1 MDRVTSG
8 RFRAHS
14 GKGLNKMAF
23 VQSVFWFMIL
33 IGIMILIH
41 ELGHFW
47 AARFFDVRVETFSFG
62 FGPRLFGFRR
72 GETDYR
78 VSAVFFLGGFVK
90 MAGELPGDETANDPR
105 GFLAKPR
112 WQRLIIVL
120 AGPVMNMVLA
130 VGLLTGLYMV
140 KYQKV
145 LDADNGAVIGSVGP
159 NTPAAKAGVQEGDRI
174 VKLEGKRNPTW
185 DDIIIKEVES
195 ASRAMHLTVQRGGK
209 DLDLTVTPTLDD
221 RTGVGS
227 AGWYEKGEVQLGP
240 VTAGMPA
247 QKAGL
252 QQGDLILSAGG
263 HPIHAVARFHEL
275 IRGSSGKPVVIDF
288 QRAGQSKE
296 VSVQPVWSSLDGQAR
311 WMIGVLPEPK
321 LNILTTHLSLPDALR
336 ESVQENV
343 RSAGLIYRFLEGIVE
358 RRISAKSLTGPVGIA
373 QMSGQAAKQGPSAF
387 IMLMSM
393 VSLNLAV
400 INLMPLPILDGGGI
414 VMLIIEMVM
423 RRDMSMSVKE
433 AVFKVGFVFIMMLVA
448 FVLYNDITK
457 ILPAG

>member
-1 MDRVTSG
+1 
-8 RFRAHS
+8 
-14 GKGLNKMAF
+14 MAF
-23 VQSVFWFMIL
+23 FQSAFWFLIL
-33 IGIMILIH
+33 IGVMILIH

-78 VSAVFFLGGFVK
+78 VSLVFFLGGFVK
-90 MAGELPGDETANDPR
+90 MAGELPGDESANDPR
-105 GFLAKPR
+105 GFMAKSR

-120 AGPVMNMVLA
+120 AGPLMNVVLA

-140 KYQKV
+140 KYQRV
-145 LDADNGAVIGSVGP
+145 VDADSGAVIGAVTP
-159 NTPAAKAGVQEGDRI
+159 ATPAAKAGIQEGDRI
-174 VKLEGKRNPTW
+174 VKLGGRRNPTW
-185 DDIIIKEVES
+185 DDIIVKEVES
-195 ASRAMHLTVQRGGK
+195 AARPMQLTIARNGK
-209 DLDLTVTPTLDD
+209 EFDTTVTPVLDE
-221 RTGVGS
+221 RSGVGN
-227 AGWYEKGEVQLGP
+227 AGWSEKGEVQLGP
-240 VTAGMPA
+240 VTSGMPA
-247 QKAGL
+247 QKVGF
-252 QQGDLILSAGG
+252 QQGDLILSANG
-263 HPIHAVARFHEL
+263 HPMHATVRFHEV
-275 IRGSSGKPVVIDF
+275 IRGSGGKPVTIEF
-288 QRAGQSKE
+288 QRNGKPMQ
-296 VSVQPVWSSLDGQAR
+296 VTVQPVWSGADGPAR
-311 WMIGVLPEPK
+311 WVIGAYVEPK
-321 LNILTTHLSLPDALR
+321 LNIVTSRLSLPGALR

-343 RSAGLIYRFLEGIVE
+343 RSAGLIFRFLEGIVE

-400 INLMPLPILDGGGI
+400 INLMPLPILDGGSV
-414 VMLIIEMVM
+414 VMLVIEMVM

>member
-1 MDRVTSG
+1 
-8 RFRAHS
+8 
-14 GKGLNKMAF
+14 MAF
-23 VQSVFWFMIL
+23 FQSAFWFLIL
-33 IGIMILIH
+33 IGVMILIH

-78 VSAVFFLGGFVK
+78 ISLVFFLGGFVK
-90 MAGELPGDETANDPR
+90 MAGELPGDESANDPR
-105 GFLAKPR
+105 GFMAKSR

-120 AGPVMNMVLA
+120 AGPLMNVVLA

-140 KYQKV
+140 KYQRV
-145 LDADNGAVIGSVGP
+145 VDAESGAVIGAVTP
-159 NTPAAKAGVQEGDRI
+159 ATPAAKAGIQEGDRI
-174 VKLEGKRNPTW
+174 VKLGGRRNPTW
-185 DDIIIKEVES
+185 DDIIVKEVES
-195 ASRAMHLTVQRGGK
+195 AARPMQLTIARNGK
-209 DLDLTVTPTLDD
+209 EFDTTVTPVLDE
-221 RTGVGS
+221 RSGVGN
-227 AGWYEKGEVQLGP
+227 AGWSEKGEVQLGP
-240 VTAGMPA
+240 VTSGMPA
-247 QKAGL
+247 QKVGF
-252 QQGDLILSAGG
+252 QQGDLILSANG
-263 HPIHAVARFHEL
+263 HPMHATVRFHEV
-275 IRGSSGKPVVIDF
+275 IRGSGGKPVTIEF
-288 QRAGQSKE
+288 QRNGKPMQ
-296 VSVQPVWSSLDGQAR
+296 VTVQPVWSGADGPAR
-311 WMIGVLPEPK
+311 WVIGAYVEPK
-321 LNILTTHLSLPDALR
+321 LNIVTSRLSLPGALR

-343 RSAGLIYRFLEGIVE
+343 RSAGLIFRFLEGIVE

-400 INLMPLPILDGGGI
+400 INLMPLPILDGGSV
-414 VMLIIEMVM
+414 VMLVIEMVM

>member
-1 MDRVTSG
+1 
-8 RFRAHS
+8 
-14 GKGLNKMAF
+14 
-23 VQSVFWFMIL
+23 MIL
-33 IGIMILIH
+33 IGVMILIH

-47 AARFFDVRVETFSFG
+47 AARFFDVRVDAFSFG

-90 MAGELPGDETANDPR
+90 MAGELPGDENSNDPR

-120 AGPVMNMVLA
+120 AGPMMNVVLA
-130 VGLLTGLYMV
+130 VALLTGLYMV

-145 LDADNGAVIGSVGP
+145 VDADNGAVVGSVAP
-159 NTPAAKAGVQEGDRI
+159 DTPAARAGVEEGDRI

-185 DDIIIKEVES
+185 DEIILKEVES
-195 ASRAMHLTVQRGGK
+195 ASRPMHITVDRNGK
-209 DLDLTVTPTLDD
+209 NLDLTVTPVMDE

-227 AGWYEKGEVQLGP
+227 AGWFEKGEVQVGP
-240 VTAGMPA
+240 VTPNMPA
-247 QKAGL
+247 AKAGL
-252 QQGDLILSAGG
+252 QQGDLILSAAG
-263 HPIHAVARFHEL
+263 HPIHAVQRFHEI
-275 IRGSSGKPVVIDF
+275 IRGSGGKPVPIEL
-288 QRAGQSKE
+288 QRNGHIKD
-296 VSVQPVWSSLDGQAR
+296 VTVTPVMSNLDGPPR
-311 WMIGVLPEPK
+311 YMIGVLPEPK
-321 LNILTTHLSLPDALR
+321 LNIVTTRLSLPDALR
-336 ESVQENV
+336 ESLDENV
-343 RSAGLIYRFLEGIVE
+343 RSAGLIFRFLEGIVE

-414 VMLIIEMVM
+414 VMLVIEMVM
-423 RRDMSMSVKE
+423 RRDMSMNVKE

>member
-1 MDRVTSG
+1 
-8 RFRAHS
+8 
-14 GKGLNKMAF
+14 MAF
-23 VQSVFWFMIL
+23 FQSAFWFLIL
-33 IGIMILIH
+33 IGVMILIH

-47 AARFFDVRVETFSFG
+47 AARFFDVRVDTFSFG

-78 VSAVFFLGGFVK
+78 VSLIFFLGGFVK
-90 MAGELPGDETANDPR
+90 MAGEVPGDESANDPR

-130 VGLLTGLYMV
+130 VALLTGLYMV
-140 KYQKV
+140 KFQKV
-145 LDADNGAVIGSVGP
+145 VDADSGAVIGAVAS
-159 NTPAAKAGVQEGDRI
+159 NTPAAKAGIQEGDRI
-174 VKLEGKRNPTW
+174 VKLGSERNPTW
-185 DDIIIKEVES
+185 DDIIVKEVES
-195 ASRAMHLTVQRGGK
+195 AARPMQLTIERNGK
-209 DLDLTVTPTLDD
+209 QFDTAVTPVLDE
-221 RTGVGS
+221 RSGVGS
-227 AGWYEKGEVQLGP
+227 AGWSEKGEVQLGP
-240 VTAGMPA
+240 VSAGMPA
-247 QKAGL
+247 QKVGL
-252 QQGDLILSAGG
+252 QQGDVILSAGG
-263 HPIHAVARFHEL
+263 HPIHATVRFHEV
-275 IRGSSGKPVVIDF
+275 IRGSGGKPVSIEF
-288 QRAGQSKE
+288 QRNGKPMQ
-296 VSVQPVWSSLDGQAR
+296 VTVQPVWSSADGQPR
-311 WMIGVLPEPK
+311 WVIGAYVEPK
-321 LNILTTHLSLPDALR
+321 LNIVTSRLSLPAALR
-336 ESVQENV
+336 ESVQENA
-343 RSAGLIYRFLEGIVE
+343 RSAGLIFRFLEGIIE

-400 INLMPLPILDGGGI
+400 INLLPLPILDGGGV

>member
-1 MDRVTSG
+1 
-8 RFRAHS
+8 
-14 GKGLNKMAF
+14 
-23 VQSVFWFMIL
+23 MIL
-33 IGIMILIH
+33 IGVMILIH

-47 AARFFDVRVETFSFG
+47 AARSFDVRVDTFSFG

-78 VSAVFFLGGFVK
+78 ISAVFFLGGFVK
-90 MAGELPGDETANDPR
+90 MAGELPGDENANDPR

-120 AGPVMNMVLA
+120 AGPAMNVVLA
-130 VGLLTGLYMV
+130 VVLLTGLYMV

-145 LDADNGAVIGSVGP
+145 VDADNGAVVGSVAA
-159 NTPAAKAGVQEGDRI
+159 NTPAARAGVQEGDRI
-174 VKLEGKRNPTW
+174 VRLDGKRNPTW
-185 DDIIIKEVES
+185 DEIILKEVES
-195 ASRAMHLTVQRGGK
+195 ASRPMHLTVERNGK
-209 DLDLTVTPTLDD
+209 DVNLTVTPVLDE

-227 AGWYEKGEVQLGP
+227 AGWYEKGEVQVGP
-240 VTAGMPA
+240 VTPGMPA

-252 QQGDLILSAGG
+252 HQGDLILSAAG
-263 HPIHAVARFHEL
+263 HPIHAVQRFYEI
-275 IRGSSGKPVVIDF
+275 IRSSNGKPVAIQFERDG
-288 QRAGQSKE
+288 ATHE
-296 VSVQPVWSSLDGQAR
+296 VTLQPVWSNMDGPSR

-321 LNILTTHLSLPDALR
+321 LNIVTTRLSLPDALR
-336 ESVQENV
+336 VSLDENAK
-343 RSAGLIYRFLEGIVE
+343 SAGLIFRFLEGIVE

-373 QMSGQAAKQGPSAF
+373 AMSGQAAKQGPSAF

-400 INLMPLPILDGGGI
+400 VNLLPLPILDGGGI

-423 RRDMSMSVKE
+423 RRDMSLSVKE
-433 AVFKVGFVFIMMLVA
+433 MVFKVGFVFIMMLVA

>member
-1 MDRVTSG
+1 
-8 RFRAHS
+8 
-14 GKGLNKMAF
+14 MAF
-23 VQSVFWFMIL
+23 FQSAFWFLIL
-33 IGIMILIH
+33 IGVMILIH

-90 MAGELPGDETANDPR
+90 MAGEIPGDETANDPR
-105 GFLAKPR
+105 GFVAKPR

-120 AGPVMNMVLA
+120 AGPLMNVVLA
-130 VGLLTGLYMV
+130 VGLLTGLYMI

-145 LDADNGAVIGSVGP
+145 VDADSGAVVGSVAP
-159 NTPAAKAGVQEGDRI
+159 NTPAAKAGIQDGDRI
-174 VKLEGKRNPTW
+174 VKLDGKRDPTW
-185 DDIIIKEVES
+185 DDIILKEVES
-195 ASRAMHLTVQRGGK
+195 ASRPMRLTILRNASTF
-209 DLDLTVTPTLDD
+209 DTTVTPVLDE
-221 RTGVGS
+221 RSGAGS
-227 AGWYEKGEVQLGP
+227 AGWSEKGEVQLGP

-247 QKAGL
+247 QKVGL

-263 HPIHAVARFHEL
+263 HPIHATVRFHEV
-275 IRGSSGKPVVIDF
+275 IRGSGGKPVLIEF
-288 QRAGQSKE
+288 QRNGKPMQ
-296 VSVQPVWSSLDGQAR
+296 VTVQPVWSGTDGPAR
-311 WMIGVLPEPK
+311 WVIGAYVEPK
-321 LNILTTHLSLPDALR
+321 LNIVTTRLSLPDALHQ
-336 ESVQENV
+336 SVTENT
-343 RSAGLIYRFLEGIVE
+343 RSAGLIFQVLEGVVE
-358 RRISAKSLTGPVGIA
+358 RRISAKLLTGPVGIA
-373 QMSGQAAKQGPSAF
+373 QMSGQAARQGPSAF

-400 INLMPLPILDGGGI
+400 INLMPLPILDGGSV

-423 RRDMSMSVKE
+423 RRDLSMSVKE

>member
-1 MDRVTSG
+1 
-8 RFRAHS
+8 
-14 GKGLNKMAF
+14 MAF
-23 VQSVFWFMIL
+23 FQSAFWFLIL
-33 IGIMILIH
+33 IGVMILIH

-78 VSAVFFLGGFVK
+78 ISLVFFLGGFVK
-90 MAGELPGDETANDPR
+90 MAGELPGDESANDPR
-105 GFLAKPR
+105 GFMAKFR

-120 AGPVMNMVLA
+120 AGPLMNVVLA

-140 KYQKV
+140 KYQRV
-145 LDADNGAVIGSVGP
+145 VDADSGAVIGAVTP
-159 NTPAAKAGVQEGDRI
+159 ATPAAKAGIQEGDRI
-174 VKLEGKRNPTW
+174 VKLGGRRNPTW
-185 DDIIIKEVES
+185 DDIIVKEVES
-195 ASRAMHLTVQRGGK
+195 AARPMQLTIARNGK
-209 DLDLTVTPTLDD
+209 EFDTTVTPVLDE
-221 RTGVGS
+221 RSGVGN
-227 AGWYEKGEVQLGP
+227 AGWSEKGEVQLGP
-240 VTAGMPA
+240 VTSGMPA
-247 QKAGL
+247 QKVGF
-252 QQGDLILSAGG
+252 QQGDLILSANG
-263 HPIHAVARFHEL
+263 HPIHATVRFHEV
-275 IRGSSGKPVVIDF
+275 IRGSGGKPVTIEF
-288 QRAGQSKE
+288 QRNGKPMQ
-296 VSVQPVWSSLDGQAR
+296 VTVQPVWSGADGPAR
-311 WMIGVLPEPK
+311 WVIGAYVEPK
-321 LNILTTHLSLPDALR
+321 LNIVTSRLSLPGALR

-343 RSAGLIYRFLEGIVE
+343 RSAGLIFRFLEGIVE

-400 INLMPLPILDGGGI
+400 INLMPLPILDGGSV
-414 VMLIIEMVM
+414 VMLVIEMVM

>member
-1 MDRVTSG
+1 
-8 RFRAHS
+8 
-14 GKGLNKMAF
+14 MAF
-23 VQSVFWFMIL
+23 FQSAFWFLIL
-33 IGIMILIH
+33 IGVMILIH

-78 VSAVFFLGGFVK
+78 VSLVFFLGGFVK
-90 MAGELPGDETANDPR
+90 MAGELPGDESANDPR
-105 GFLAKPR
+105 GFMAKSR

-120 AGPVMNMVLA
+120 AGPLMNVVLA

-140 KYQKV
+140 KYQRV
-145 LDADNGAVIGSVGP
+145 VDAESGAVIGAVTP
-159 NTPAAKAGVQEGDRI
+159 ATPAAKAGIQEGDRI
-174 VKLEGKRNPTW
+174 VKLGGRRNPTW
-185 DDIIIKEVES
+185 DDIIVKEVES
-195 ASRAMHLTVQRGGK
+195 AARPMQLTIARNGK
-209 DLDLTVTPTLDD
+209 EFDTTVTPVLDE
-221 RTGVGS
+221 RSGVGN
-227 AGWYEKGEVQLGP
+227 AGWSEKGEVQLGP
-240 VTAGMPA
+240 VTSGMPA
-247 QKAGL
+247 QKVGF
-252 QQGDLILSAGG
+252 QQGDLILSANG
-263 HPIHAVARFHEL
+263 HPMHATVRFHEV
-275 IRGSSGKPVVIDF
+275 IRGSGGKPVTIEF
-288 QRAGQSKE
+288 QRNGKPMQ
-296 VSVQPVWSSLDGQAR
+296 VTVQPVWSGADGPAR
-311 WMIGVLPEPK
+311 WVIGAYVEPK
-321 LNILTTHLSLPDALR
+321 LNIVTSRLSLPGALR

-343 RSAGLIYRFLEGIVE
+343 RSAGLIFRFLEGIVE

-400 INLMPLPILDGGGI
+400 INLMPLPILDGGSV
-414 VMLIIEMVM
+414 VMLVIEMVM

>member
-1 MDRVTSG
+1 
-8 RFRAHS
+8 
-14 GKGLNKMAF
+14 MAF
-23 VQSVFWFMIL
+23 FQSAFWFMIL
-33 IGIMILIH
+33 IGVMILIH

-47 AARFFDVRVETFSFG
+47 AARFFDVRVDTFSFG

-78 VSAVFFLGGFVK
+78 VSLVFFLGGFVK
-90 MAGELPGDETANDPR
+90 MAGELPGDENANDPR

-112 WQRLIIVL
+112 WQRMIIVL
-120 AGPVMNMVLA
+120 AGPLMNVVLA

-145 LDADNGAVIGSVGP
+145 VDADSGATIGSVSP
-159 NTPAAKAGVQEGDRI
+159 STPAAKAGIQEGDRI
-174 VKLEGKRNPTW
+174 VKLGSQRNPTW
-185 DDIIIKEVES
+185 DDIILKVVES
-195 ASRAMHLTVQRGGK
+195 ASRPMRLTIERSGRQF
-209 DLDLTVTPTLDD
+209 DTTVTPVLDD
-221 RTGVGS
+221 RTGVGT
-227 AGWYEKGEVQLGP
+227 AGWSEKGEVQLGP
-240 VTAGMPA
+240 VSTGMPA
-247 QKAGL
+247 QKVGL
-252 QQGDLILSAGG
+252 QPGDLILSAAG
-263 HPIHAVARFHEL
+263 HPIHATIRFHEV
-275 IRGSSGKPVVIDF
+275 IRGSGGKPVTIEF
-288 QRAGQSKE
+288 QRNGKPMQ
-296 VSVQPVWSSLDGQAR
+296 VTVQPVWSTADGQPR
-311 WMIGVLPEPK
+311 WVIGVSIEPK
-321 LNILTTHLSLPDALR
+321 LNIVTSRLSLPDALR

-343 RSAGLIYRFLEGIVE
+343 RSAGLIFRFLEGIVE

-400 INLMPLPILDGGGI
+400 INLLPLPILDGGGI

>member
-1 MDRVTSG
+1 MV
-8 RFRAHS
+8 F
-14 GKGLNKMAF
+14 F
-23 VQSVFWFMIL
+23 QSAFWFLIL
-33 IGIMILIH
+33 IGVMILVH

-47 AARFFDVRVETFSFG
+47 AARFFDVRVDAFSFG

-78 VSAVFFLGGFVK
+78 ISAVFFLGGFVK
-90 MAGELPGDETANDPR
+90 MAGELPGDESASDPR

-120 AGPVMNMVLA
+120 AGPVMNVVLA
-130 VGLLTGLYMV
+130 VGLLTGLYMI

-145 LDADNGAVIGSVGP
+145 VDADRGAVIGAVTPS
-159 NTPAAKAGVQEGDRI
+159 TPAAKAGIQEGDRI
-174 VKLEGKRNPTW
+174 VKLGSQRNPTW
-185 DDIIIKEVES
+185 DDIILKEVES
-195 ASRAMHLTVQRGGK
+195 AGRPMPLTIARDGREF
-209 DLDLTVTPTLDD
+209 DTAVTPVLDD

-227 AGWYEKGEVQLGP
+227 AGWFEKGEVQLGP
-240 VTAGMPA
+240 ITTGMPA
-247 QKAGL
+247 QKVGL
-252 QQGDLILSAGG
+252 QQGDLILSAAG
-263 HPIHAVARFHEL
+263 HPMHATMRFHEV
-275 IRGSSGKPVVIDF
+275 IRGSGGKPVSIEFRRNGKPMQVT
-288 QRAGQSKE
+288 
-296 VSVQPVWSSLDGQAR
+296 VQPVWSTADGQPR
-311 WMIGVLPEPK
+311 WVIGAYVEPK
-321 LNILTTHLSLPDALR
+321 LNVVTSRLSLPDALR
-336 ESVQENV
+336 ESVQDNA
-343 RSAGLIYRFLEGIVE
+343 RSAGLIFRFLEGIVE
-358 RRISAKSLTGPVGIA
+358 RRISAKSLAGPVGIA

-400 INLMPLPILDGGGI
+400 INLMPLPILDGGGV

>member
-1 MDRVTSG
+1 
-8 RFRAHS
+8 
-14 GKGLNKMAF
+14 MAF
-23 VQSVFWFMIL
+23 FQSAFWFLIL
-33 IGIMILIH
+33 IGVMILIH

-47 AARFFDVRVETFSFG
+47 AARFFDVRVDTFSFG

-78 VSAVFFLGGFVK
+78 VSLVFFLGGFVK
-90 MAGELPGDETANDPR
+90 MAGELPGDESANDPR

-120 AGPVMNMVLA
+120 AGPLMNMVLA

-145 LDADNGAVIGSVGP
+145 VDADNGAVIGAVAP
-159 NTPAAKAGVQEGDRI
+159 NTPAARAGLQDGDRI
-174 VKLEGKRNPTW
+174 VKLGNQRNPTW
-185 DDIIIKEVES
+185 DDIILKEVES
-195 ASRAMHLTVQRGGK
+195 ASRPMQLTVARDGK
-209 DLDLTVTPTLDD
+209 EFDATVTPVLDD
-221 RTGVGS
+221 RSGVGS
-227 AGWYEKGEVQLGP
+227 AGWSEKGEVQLGP
-240 VTAGMPA
+240 VSSGMPA
-247 QKAGL
+247 QKVGL
-252 QQGDLILSAGG
+252 QPGDLILSAAG
-263 HPIHAVARFHEL
+263 HPIHATVRFHEV
-275 IRGSSGKPVVIDF
+275 IRASGGKPVDIGFARNGKPMQVT
-288 QRAGQSKE
+288 
-296 VSVQPVWSSLDGQAR
+296 VQPVWSSADGQPR
-311 WMIGVLPEPK
+311 WMIGAIVEPK
-321 LNILTTHLSLPDALR
+321 LNIVTTRLSLPDALR
-336 ESVQENV
+336 QSVDENV
-343 RSAGLIYRFLEGIVE
+343 RSAGLIFRFLEGIVE

-373 QMSGQAAKQGPSAF
+373 QMSGQAARQGPSAF

-400 INLMPLPILDGGGI
+400 INLMPLPILDGGGV
-414 VMLIIEMVM
+414 VMLMIEMVM

>member
-1 MDRVTSG
+1 
-8 RFRAHS
+8 
-14 GKGLNKMAF
+14 MAF
-23 VQSVFWFMIL
+23 FQSAFWFLIL
-33 IGIMILIH
+33 IGVMILIH

-78 VSAVFFLGGFVK
+78 VSAIFFLGGFVK
-90 MAGELPGDETANDPR
+90 MAGELPGDDTANDPR

-120 AGPVMNMVLA
+120 GGPLMNVVLA
-130 VGLLTGLYMV
+130 IALLTGLYMV
-140 KYQKV
+140 KYQKIV
-145 LDADNGAVIGSVGP
+145 DADSGAVIGSVAA
-159 NTPAAKAGVQEGDRI
+159 NTPAAKAGIQEGDRI
-174 VKLEGKRNPTW
+174 VKLENKRNPTW
-185 DDIIIKEVES
+185 DDIILKEVED
-195 ASRAMHLTVQRGGK
+195 AGRPMRLTIERGGRRF
-209 DLDLTVTPTLDD
+209 DTAVTPVLDE
-221 RTGVGS
+221 RSGAGN
-227 AGWYEKGEVQLGP
+227 AGWSEKGEVQLGP

-247 QKAGL
+247 HKVGL
-252 QQGDLILSAGG
+252 QQGDLILSAAG
-263 HPIHAVARFHEL
+263 HPIHATVRFHEV
-275 IRGSSGKPVVIDF
+275 IRGSGGKPVVIEF
-288 QRAGQSKE
+288 TRSGKPMQ
-296 VSVQPVWSSLDGQAR
+296 VTVQPVWSSADGPAR
-311 WMIGVLPEPK
+311 WVIGAYVEPK
-321 LNILTTHLSLPDALR
+321 FNVVTTRLSLPDAVR
-336 ESVQENV
+336 ESVGENV
-343 RSAGLIYRFLEGIVE
+343 RSAGLIFQVLQGVVE
-358 RRISAKSLTGPVGIA
+358 RRISAKLLTGPVGIA

-400 INLMPLPILDGGGI
+400 INLMPLPILDGGSV

-423 RRDMSMSVKE
+423 RRDLSMSVKE

>member
-1 MDRVTSG
+1 
-8 RFRAHS
+8 
-14 GKGLNKMAF
+14 MAF
-23 VQSVFWFMIL
+23 FQSAFWFLIL
-33 IGIMILIH
+33 IGVMILIH

-47 AARFFDVRVETFSFG
+47 AARFFDVRVDTFSFG

-78 VSAVFFLGGFVK
+78 VSLIFFLGGFVK
-90 MAGELPGDETANDPR
+90 MAGEVPGDESANDPR

-130 VGLLTGLYMV
+130 VALLTGLYMV
-140 KYQKV
+140 KFQKV
-145 LDADNGAVIGSVGP
+145 VDADSGAVIGAVAS
-159 NTPAAKAGVQEGDRI
+159 NTPAAKAGIQEGDRI
-174 VKLEGKRNPTW
+174 VKLGSERNPTW
-185 DDIIIKEVES
+185 DDIIVKEVES
-195 ASRAMHLTVQRGGK
+195 AARPMQLTIERNGK
-209 DLDLTVTPTLDD
+209 QFDTAVTPVLDE
-221 RTGVGS
+221 RSGVGS
-227 AGWYEKGEVQLGP
+227 AGWSEKGEVQLGP
-240 VTAGMPA
+240 VSAGMPA
-247 QKAGL
+247 QKVGL
-252 QQGDLILSAGG
+252 QQGDVILSAGG
-263 HPIHAVARFHEL
+263 HPIHATVRFHEV
-275 IRGSSGKPVVIDF
+275 IRGSGGKPVSIEL
-288 QRAGQSKE
+288 QRNGKPMQ
-296 VSVQPVWSSLDGQAR
+296 VTVQPVWSSADGQPR
-311 WMIGVLPEPK
+311 WVIGAYVEPK
-321 LNILTTHLSLPDALR
+321 LNIVTSRLSLPAALR
-336 ESVQENV
+336 ESVQENA
-343 RSAGLIYRFLEGIVE
+343 RSAGLIFRFLEGIIE

-400 INLMPLPILDGGGI
+400 INLLPLPILDGGGV

>member
-1 MDRVTSG
+1 
-8 RFRAHS
+8 
-14 GKGLNKMAF
+14 MAF
-23 VQSVFWFMIL
+23 FQSAFWFLIL
-33 IGIMILIH
+33 IGVMILIH

-112 WQRLIIVL
+112 WQRLIVVL
-120 AGPVMNMVLA
+120 AGPLMNVVLA
-130 VGLLTGLYMV
+130 VGLLTGLYMI

-145 LDADNGAVIGSVGP
+145 VEADSGAVIGSVAP
-159 NTPAAKAGVQEGDRI
+159 STPAAKAGIQEGDRI
-174 VKLEGKRNPTW
+174 VKLGSQRNPTW
-185 DDIIIKEVES
+185 DDVILKEVES
-195 ASRAMHLTVQRGGK
+195 AARPMQLTIARNGK
-209 DLDLTVTPTLDD
+209 EFDTTVTPVLDE
-221 RTGVGS
+221 RSGAGS
-227 AGWYEKGEVQLGP
+227 AGWFERGEVQLGP
-240 VTAGMPA
+240 IQAGMPA
-247 QKAGL
+247 QKVGL
-252 QQGDLILSAGG
+252 QPGDLILSAAG
-263 HPIHAVARFHEL
+263 HPIHATVRFHEV
-275 IRGSSGKPVVIDF
+275 IRASGGKPVLIDF
-288 QRAGQSKE
+288 QRNGKPMQ
-296 VSVQPVWSSLDGQAR
+296 VTVQAVWSAADGPAR
-311 WMIGVLPEPK
+311 WMIGAIVEPK
-321 LNILTTHLSLPDALR
+321 LNIVTSRLSLPGALR
-336 ESVQENV
+336 QSVQENV
-343 RSAGLIYRFLEGIVE
+343 RSAGLIFQVLEGVVE
-358 RRISAKSLTGPVGIA
+358 RRISAKLLTGPVGIG
-373 QMSGQAAKQGPSAF
+373 QMAGQAAKQGPSAF

-400 INLMPLPILDGGGI
+400 INLMPLPILDGGSV

-423 RRDMSMSVKE
+423 RRDLSMSVKE

>member
-1 MDRVTSG
+1 
-8 RFRAHS
+8 
-14 GKGLNKMAF
+14 MAF
-23 VQSVFWFMIL
+23 FQSAFWFLIL
-33 IGIMILIH
+33 IGVMILIH

-78 VSAVFFLGGFVK
+78 VSLVFFLGGFVK
-90 MAGELPGDETANDPR
+90 MAGELPGDESANDPR
-105 GFLAKPR
+105 GFMAKSR

-120 AGPVMNMVLA
+120 AGPLMNVVLA

-140 KYQKV
+140 KYQRV
-145 LDADNGAVIGSVGP
+145 VDAESGAVIGAVTP
-159 NTPAAKAGVQEGDRI
+159 ATPAAKAGIQEGDRI
-174 VKLEGKRNPTW
+174 VKLGGRRNPTW
-185 DDIIIKEVES
+185 DDIIVKEVES
-195 ASRAMHLTVQRGGK
+195 AARPMQLTIARNGK
-209 DLDLTVTPTLDD
+209 EFDTTVTPVLDE
-221 RTGVGS
+221 RSGVGN
-227 AGWYEKGEVQLGP
+227 AGWSEKGEVQLGP
-240 VTAGMPA
+240 VTSGMPA
-247 QKAGL
+247 QKVGF
-252 QQGDLILSAGG
+252 QQGDLILSANG
-263 HPIHAVARFHEL
+263 HPIHATVRFHEV
-275 IRGSSGKPVVIDF
+275 IRGSGGKPVTIEF
-288 QRAGQSKE
+288 QRNGKPMQ
-296 VSVQPVWSSLDGQAR
+296 VTVQPVWSGADGPAR
-311 WMIGVLPEPK
+311 WVIGAYVEPK
-321 LNILTTHLSLPDALR
+321 LNIVTSRLSLPGALR

-343 RSAGLIYRFLEGIVE
+343 RSAGLIFRFLEGIVE

-400 INLMPLPILDGGGI
+400 INLMPLPILDGGSV